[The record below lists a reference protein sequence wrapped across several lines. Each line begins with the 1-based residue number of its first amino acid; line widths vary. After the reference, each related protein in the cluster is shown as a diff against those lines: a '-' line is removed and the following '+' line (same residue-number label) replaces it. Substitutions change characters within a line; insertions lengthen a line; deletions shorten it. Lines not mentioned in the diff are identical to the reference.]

1 MEEKWIEIFK
11 TGTHTDSSGN
21 KKKWTTK
28 DIDKI
33 VSSYAAREVD
43 APAVIGHPRSNAPA
57 YGWVLDLK
65 RDGEKLLAKVKPTA
79 KEFVDWLR
87 KGLYRHVSMSVR
99 PDLTLRHVGFLGAAP
114 PAVKGLKVPEF
125 ADEEFTEIEIQIK
138 EDAAMPTE
146 KEFKELKEEKEK
158 LEKELKEFKEKS
170 DTGSGKAGEDLKTEF
185 EEFKKKYE
193 KLESDFAVTEEEKA
207 AARKE
212 LKRLRLNARKNQFS
226 QFLNEE
232 VAWGALNE
240 EQKNTALRIL
250 QTLSG
255 EEFTEEGEEP
265 EEVKEFKEFLKGIPG
280 KTKPG
285 EVATRTQA
293 SGATE
298 KAKEFEEKVTEY
310 MKANEGADYKE
321 AVVKVAG
328 EHPELYEAAQG

>member
-1 MEEKWIEIFK
+1 MQEKWIEIFK

-21 KKKWTTK
+21 TKEWTTK

-33 VSSYAAREVD
+33 VNSYAAREVD
-43 APAVIGHPRSNAPA
+43 APAVIGHPKSNAPA

-65 RDGEKLLAKVKPTA
+65 RDGSKLLAKVKPTA
-79 KEFVDWLR
+79 KEFVGWLR

-99 PDLTLRHVGFLGAAP
+99 PDLTLRHIGFLGAAP

-125 ADEEFTEIEIQIK
+125 ADEEFTEIEIELSEIQTK
-138 EDAAMPTE
+138 EDEAMPTE

-170 DTGSGKAGEDLKTEF
+170 DTGSGKADKVLKAEF

-193 KLESDFAVTEEEKA
+193 ELESNFAATEEEKA

-240 EQKNTALRIL
+240 DQKNTALRIL

-255 EEFTEEGEEP
+255 EEFAEEGEEP
-265 EEVKEFKEFLKGIPG
+265 EEVKEFKEFLKAIPG
-280 KTKPG
+280 RQSRERLRREPMRRNPRRNPRSLRKKSPST
-285 EVATRTQA
+285 
-293 SGATE
+293 
-298 KAKEFEEKVTEY
+298 
-310 MKANEGADYKE
+310 
-321 AVVKVAG
+321 
-328 EHPELYEAAQG
+328 